1 MLQADYMLTFIVTGS
16 VLFMANSS
24 FKSKLAYSSGNL
36 SVNLLAQAFAS
47 YIVFYYVDVLG
58 VSPGLLSVA
67 MVIHGIVNAVLNPIF
82 GHVSD
87 RTNSRWG
94 RRIPYMMFGM
104 VPLAALFTAVWF
116 PVGTGSVLFWYFLT
130 IVLLYDILFVMVVL
144 NYSALFP
151 EMFTTIKE
159 RASVSSWRQ
168 MFGIVGMIIG
178 VALPPLVYSKLGW
191 GPMGAIFAGIALL
204 FFIIMVSS
212 SKEKT
217 VVQREEVGFL
227 KSLKFTFSN
236 RAFVFYVIGSFF
248 VQFTFAVL
256 PAAIPFFTKYVLGAS
271 EDSNTVLLG
280 VIFIAAI
287 PCVYIWGR
295 FVQKWGPRRT
305 VIYAV
310 CIYAAAMIPFLFVS
324 NVTAAAIAA
333 AAIGIGL
340 AGLLVL
346 LDVLLS
352 EIIDEDEKRTNVR
365 REGMYFGMNGFIV
378 KWGISLQ
385 AVVIGIILEATGYV
399 KDAVQTEAVVWGIRS
414 MLSVIP
420 FVALVFALV
429 FFYLYPIRSA
439 KTIHAKADIS
449 Q

>member
-1 MLQADYMLTFIVTGS
+1 
-16 VLFMANSS
+16 MANSS

-58 VSPGLLSVA
+58 VSPGLLSVG
-67 MVIHGIVNAVLNPIF
+67 MVIHGIVNAVLNPLF
-82 GHVSD
+82 GHISD

-94 RRIPYMMFGM
+94 RRIPYMLFGM

-130 IVLLYDILFVMVVL
+130 VVLLYDILFVMVVL

-168 MFGIVGMIIG
+168 MFGIFGMIIG
-178 VALPPLVYSKLGW
+178 VALPPLVYGKLGW

-204 FFIIMVSS
+204 FFMIMVSS

-227 KSLKFTFSN
+227 QSLKFTFSN
-236 RAFVFYVIGSFF
+236 KAFVFFVIGSFF

-256 PAAIPFFTKYVLGAS
+256 PAAIPFFTKYVLGAP

-324 NVTAAAIAA
+324 SVAAAAIAA

-352 EIIDEDEKRTNVR
+352 EIIDEDEQRTNVR

-385 AVVIGIILEATGYV
+385 AVVIGIILEVTGYV
-399 KDAVQTEAVVWGIRS
+399 KDAVQTEAAIWGIRS

-420 FVALVFALV
+420 FFALV
-429 FFYLYPIRSA
+429 LALIFFYLYPIRSA
-439 KTIHAKADIS
+439 NTIAAKADIS

>member
-1 MLQADYMLTFIVTGS
+1 
-16 VLFMANSS
+16 MANAS

-36 SVNLLAQAFAS
+36 SVNLIAQAFAS

-58 VSPGLLSVA
+58 VRPGLISAA
-67 MVIHGIVNAVLNPIF
+67 MVIHGIVNAVLNPLF
-82 GHVSD
+82 GHISD
-87 RTNSRWG
+87 RTSSRLG
-94 RRIPYMMFGM
+94 RRIPYMLFGM
-104 VPLAALFTAVWF
+104 VPLAALFTAIWF
-116 PVGTGSVLFWYFLT
+116 PVGTGMALFWYFLT
-130 IVLLYDILFVMVVL
+130 VVLLYDILFVMVVL

-151 EMFTTIKE
+151 EMFTTMKE
-159 RASVSSWRQ
+159 RATVSSWRQ

-178 VALPPLVYSKLGW
+178 VALPPLVYGTLGW

-212 SKEKT
+212 SKEKSVASRAET
-217 VVQREEVGFL
+217 GFL

-236 RAFVFYVIGSFF
+236 KAFVLFVIGSFF
-248 VQFTFAVL
+248 VQFTFAML
-256 PAAIPFFTKYVLGAS
+256 PAAIPFYTKYVLEAA
-271 EDSNTVLLG
+271 EDSNTILLG
-280 VIFIAAI
+280 AIFIAAI
-287 PCVYIWGR
+287 PCVYVWGR
-295 FVQKWGPRRT
+295 LVQKWGARKT

-310 CIYAAAMIPFLFVS
+310 CIYAIAMVPFLFLSSVA
-324 NVTAAAIAA
+324 AAAIAA

-352 EIIDEDEKRTNVR
+352 EIIDEDERRTMVR

-385 AVVIGIILEATGYV
+385 AVVLGLILEATGYV
-399 KDAVQTEAVVWGIRS
+399 KDVVQPEAAVWGIRS

-420 FVALVFALV
+420 FFALIIALI
-429 FFYLYPIRSA
+429 FFYFYPIRHKGTTTRSGDA
-439 KTIHAKADIS
+439 
-449 Q
+449 